1 MPVLTR
7 DEAQTRA
14 RQIDVQRYTVDL
26 DLTRGGDTFDSRTEI
41 HFTAHTPG
49 DTFVELKPA
58 DLRSVTLDGQPLDP
72 AALDGNRLPLTGL
85 TEGAHELRVDAAMR
99 YSHTGEGMHRFTD
112 PTDGETYV
120 YTQLFMEDVQRVFA
134 AFDQPDLKAVF
145 DLTVTAPDGW
155 SVLAN
160 SVTEHL
166 GEGTWRAATTPLLS
180 TYLVAV
186 AAGPWHSVRT
196 EHRGLPFGLHC
207 RRSLAP
213 YLDADAEEILDITRA
228 CFDRYHE
235 KFAEP
240 YPFDSYDQAFVPEF
254 NAGAMENPGLVT
266 FRDEFVYRS
275 AVTDTERQTR
285 AMVVAHEMAHMW
297 FGDLVTLKWWDD
309 IWLNESFAEYMGYHT
324 LTEATRYTDTW
335 VDFGVARKAWGY
347 DADQRPSTHPVAPEA
362 VPDTASALLN
372 FDGISYAKGASAL
385 RQLVTW
391 LGEKDFLAGINT
403 HFARHKFA
411 NATLADFID
420 SLSANTDR
428 DVHAW
433 ADAWL
438 RTTGVD
444 TLTAHIPGADHDP
457 AETSTPGAAF
467 NSANRTTESVRP
479 GGAAVSGG
487 GFGSGGAAESGGGA
501 VPAESARPGG
511 AAVSGAGAVP
521 AESVRP
527 GGVAVSGGGAVPGES
542 ARHGGA
548 AVSGGGF
555 GAEGTADSG
564 AGAAPAESATPGGAA
579 ESGAGAV
586 PVESVRP
593 GGAAVSGGGF
603 GSEGTAESGAG
614 AALAQSA
621 TPAAPAHGARAGEAT
636 ASGDPEAADAGTWA
650 LALDRTGTRP
660 HRIAVGLYDR
670 DPGDGRRFV
679 LRERVDVDV
688 PGKTLTLPGARP
700 ALIVPNDQ
708 DLTYAK
714 IRLDPASQEAAL
726 RDLSGVPDALTRA
739 VLWNTLRDMVRDGD
753 LEPRAYLET
762 AAAHLPEE
770 TDLALVQGVLAFART
785 EIADRYSTPAERPD
799 ALTLLT
805 TLGEN
810 LLHRTENGT
819 DPGLRLTAVRHL
831 IDAAQHAD
839 TIRGWLD
846 GNAVPGGPDL
856 DPELRWR
863 ILGRLSV
870 LGAIDDA
877 VIDAELAHDPSAT
890 GQEGAARCRAAL
902 PDPQAKEAAWTA
914 LFTTDPDQELSNY
927 LFTATAQGFWQP
939 EQADLLRRYVPRYF
953 DDATALAARRGP
965 AIAEAAGRH
974 AFPAHA
980 VDEDTLRLGEQC
992 LTTGAPTPALRRKLV
1007 DQLDD
1012 LTRALKV
1019 RAPRHP

>member
-1 MPVLTR
+1 MSVLTR

-14 RQIDVQRYTVDL
+14 RLIDVQRYTVDL
-26 DLTRGGDTFDSRTEI
+26 DLTRGSHTFDSRTVI
-41 HFTAHTPG
+41 RFTARAAGT
-49 DTFVELKPA
+49 TFVELKPA
-58 DLRSVTLDGQPLDP
+58 ELRSVTLDGHPLDP

-85 TEGAHELRVDAAMR
+85 TEGPHELRLDTAMR

-134 AFDQPDLKAVF
+134 AFDQPDLKARF
-145 DLTVTAPDGW
+145 DVTVTAPEGW
-155 SVLAN
+155 TVLTN
-160 SVTEHL
+160 SVVEHL
-166 GEGTWRAATTPLLS
+166 GEGTWQAATTPLLP

-213 YLDADAEEILDITRA
+213 HLDADADEILDITRA
-228 CFDRYHE
+228 CYDRYHE
-235 KFAEP
+235 KFDEP

-285 AMVVAHEMAHMW
+285 AMVIAHEMAHMW
-297 FGDLVTLKWWDD
+297 FGDLVTLQWWDD
-309 IWLNESFAEYMGYHT
+309 IWLNESFAEYMGYQT
-324 LTEATRYTDTW
+324 LTEATRFTDTW

-362 VPDTASALLN
+362 VEDTASALLN

-403 HFARHKFA
+403 HFKRHKFA

-420 SLSANTDR
+420 SLASHTDR

-444 TLTAHIPGADHDP
+444 TLTATVTTDDTAWHLDLSNDGSTGVWTAPDP
-457 AETSTPGAAF
+457 AKDRDGLTHLTSLTSP
-467 NSANRTTESVRP
+467 
-479 GGAAVSGG
+479 
-487 GFGSGGAAESGGGA
+487 
-501 VPAESARPGG
+501 PAR
-511 AAVSGAGAVP
+511 
-521 AESVRP
+521 
-527 GGVAVSGGGAVPGES
+527 
-542 ARHGGA
+542 
-548 AVSGGGF
+548 
-555 GAEGTADSG
+555 
-564 AGAAPAESATPGGAA
+564 
-579 ESGAGAV
+579 
-586 PVESVRP
+586 
-593 GGAAVSGGGF
+593 
-603 GSEGTAESGAG
+603 
-614 AALAQSA
+614 
-621 TPAAPAHGARAGEAT
+621 
-636 ASGDPEAADAGTWA
+636 
-650 LALDRTGTRP
+650 RP
-660 HRIAVGLYDR
+660 HRITIGLYDT
-670 DPGDGRRFV
+670 DPGDPRR
-679 LRERVDVDV
+679 
-688 PGKTLTLPGARP
+688 LTPRSRLDADIKATGGTGLSAHGPRP
-700 ALIVPNDQ
+700 ALFVLNDG

-726 RDLSGVPDALTRA
+726 RHLSGVPDPLTRA
-739 VLWNTLRDMVRDGD
+739 VLWNTLRDMVRDGE
-753 LEPRAYLET
+753 LEPAAYLT
-762 AAAHLPEE
+762 TVAAHLPAE
-770 TDLALVQGVLAFART
+770 TDLALVQGVLTFAHAQV
-785 EIADRYSTPAERPD
+785 ADRFSTPAERPA
-799 ALTLLT
+799 ALTLLS
-805 TLGEN
+805 TLCQD
-810 LLHRTENGT
+810 LLHRTEGGDN
-819 DPGLRLTAVRHL
+819 PGLRLTAVRHF
-831 IDAAQHAD
+831 IDTAQHPD
-839 TIRGWLD
+839 TIRDWLD
-846 GNAVPGGPDL
+846 SGAVPGGPDL

-870 LGAIDDA
+870 LGTIDDA

-939 EQADLLRRYVPRYF
+939 EQTDLLRRYVPRYF
-953 DDATALAARRGP
+953 TDATALADRRGP

-980 VDEDTLRLGEQC
+980 IDEDTLRLGDQC
-992 LTTGAPTPALRRKLV
+992 LTESNPSPALRRKLA

-1012 LTRALKV
+1012 LARALKV
-1019 RAPRHP
+1019 RTAQQS